1 VHHDAPAALPLIGF
15 AAGLASGTLLVNPRL
30 AVAGLL
36 AMALLLLLGPLPL
49 RVKRPVVLLLLAAA
63 AALTLA
69 LREGRRAAAEDEA
82 FAGMDAERFVTIEA
96 PLDHQ
101 WSPRGDAYALRLDR
115 FKANGVAFT
124 APLTLYA
131 RFEPPPFGL
140 EATVRAEGFL
150 RRSEDGRYSV
160 SVKSP
165 HLLSY
170 RGELPRFHPARWN
183 RLLAM
188 RLQPLASSH
197 PTEVALV
204 EALALGRS
212 ERLSRSLRDGFR
224 RGGTYHL
231 LVFSGMQIAVAA
243 ALIALLL
250 RSLHAPRASDWCLLL
265 FAALAPPF
273 IGPTASVSRA
283 SIGIGLY
290 ALSRILRRPTSL
302 ENLWCVAALA
312 RLVIAPSDL
321 SNAAFHL
328 TYAGAGAMIFMAR
341 PLMKRRRWMAGRWFA
356 GAGAAELSITPL
368 TLFHF
373 HQFALGGSL
382 VTVAMTPLIFSMM
395 LLSALVLAFPNGPL
409 LAAIGLLHA
418 LCVRLNAVG
427 ALSSGFYTAPP
438 RAALIASFAL
448 ATIAIASLRG
458 TRRAGAMALA
468 LLIPTIAAITLCAGR
483 SDADGEELVMLD
495 VGQGDAIAARSGT
508 HTILVDGGG
517 RPDDLAFG
525 ETTLLPL
532 LVDRGIRHIDVVL
545 LSHAHPDHC
554 GGLPAAVREL
564 GVGEVWISPRRF
576 RGVCAQ
582 QLLAACIE
590 SATPIHLVRDG
601 DRVTA
606 GAIHLMAMTS
616 DVSFRRSPE
625 NNSSVAARLQIG
637 RRKVLLTGDIERD
650 AETHLADRDVRAD
663 VLKVAHHGSRSSST
677 TPMLEAV
684 SPRLALISCGR
695 HNLFGHPHP
704 EVVAA
709 LAARGIRT
717 WRTDHSGTVTVRFA
731 QGAIRVMGEID
742 TPP

>member
-1 VHHDAPAALPLIGF
+1 MHHDAPAALPLIGF

-30 AVAGLL
+30 AVVGLL
-36 AMALLLLLGPLPL
+36 AMALLLLLGPIPL
-49 RVKRPVVLLLLAAA
+49 RFKRAAVLLALGAAA
-63 AALTLA
+63 GLMLA
-69 LREGRRAAAEDEA
+69 LHEERRVGLENEA
-82 FAGMDAERFVTIEA
+82 FTAIDAERFVTIEA
-96 PLDHQ
+96 PLDRQ
-101 WSPRGDAYALRLDR
+101 WAARGDAYVLRLDR
-115 FKANGVAFT
+115 FTANGVVFT

-131 RFEPPPFGL
+131 RFAPPPFGL
-140 EATVRAEGFL
+140 EATVRADGFL

-170 RGELPRFHPARWN
+170 RGELPRLHPARWN

-188 RLQPLASSH
+188 RLEPLASSY

-212 ERLSRSLRDGFR
+212 ERLSRSLREGFR

-250 RSLHAPRASDWCLLL
+250 RTLHAPRASDWCLLV
-265 FAALAPPF
+265 FAVLAPPF
-273 IGPTASVSRA
+273 IGPTASVARA
-283 SIGIGLY
+283 GIGIGLY
-290 ALSRILRRPTSL
+290 AFSRILRRPTSL

-312 RLVIAPSDL
+312 RLVVAPSDL

-341 PLMKRRRWMAGRWFA
+341 PLMKRRRWIA
-356 GAGAAELSITPL
+356 GAGAAELSIAPL

-382 VTVAMTPLIFSMM
+382 VTVAMTPLIFGMM
-395 LLSALVLAFPNGPL
+395 LLSALVLAFPNGPF
-409 LAAIGLLHA
+409 LAAIGLLHT
-418 LCVRLNAVG
+418 LCIRVNAIG

-438 RAALIASFAL
+438 RAALIAGFAL
-448 ATIAIASLRG
+448 ATLAIASLRG
-458 TRRAGAMALA
+458 KRRAGAMAMA
-468 LLIPTIAAITLCAGR
+468 LTIPTLAAIVLCARR
-483 SDADGEELVMLD
+483 SDAGGEELVMLD
-495 VGQGDAIAARSGT
+495 VGQGDSIVARSGA
-508 HTILVDGGG
+508 HTLLVDGGG
-517 RPDDLAFG
+517 RADDLAFG

-564 GVGEVWISPRRF
+564 DVGQVWISPRRF

-582 QLLAACIE
+582 QLLAACSE

-601 DRVTA
+601 DRVTV
-606 GAIHLMAMTS
+606 GAIHLVAMTS
-616 DVSFRRSPE
+616 DVAFRRSPE

-637 RRKVLLTGDIERD
+637 RRRVLLTGDIERD
-650 AETHLADRDVRAD
+650 AEAHLADRDVRAD
-663 VLKVAHHGSRSSST
+663 VLKVAHHGSHSSST
-677 TPMLEAV
+677 GPMLEAV
-684 SPRLALISCGR
+684 APRLALISCGR

-717 WRTDHSGTVTVRFA
+717 WRTDQSGAVSVRFA
-731 QGAIRVMGEID
+731 QGELWVRGEID

>member
-15 AAGLASGTLLVNPRL
+15 AAGLACGTLLVNPRL

-36 AMALLLLLGPLPL
+36 TAVLLLLLSSIPS
-49 RVKRPVVLLLLAAA
+49 RVKRPAVLLGLAAA
-63 AALTLA
+63 AGLTLS
-69 LREGRRAAAEDEA
+69 LREGRRAARENEA
-82 FAGMDAERFVTIEA
+82 FAAIDAERFVTIEA
-96 PLDHQ
+96 PLDRQ
-101 WSPRGDAYALRLDR
+101 WSPRGDAYALRLDC
-115 FKANGVAFT
+115 FTANGVAFT

-131 RFEPPPFGL
+131 RFEPPRFGL
-140 EATVRAEGFL
+140 ETTVRAEGFL
-150 RRSEDGRYSV
+150 RRSDDDRYSV

-170 RGELPRFHPARWN
+170 RGELPRLHPARWN

-188 RLQPLASSH
+188 RLEPLASSY

-212 ERLSRSLRDGFR
+212 ERLGRSLREGFR

-250 RSLHAPRASDWCLLL
+250 RSLHAPRASDWCLLV

-273 IGPTASVSRA
+273 IGPTASVARA

-312 RLVIAPSDL
+312 RLVVAPSDL

-341 PLMKRRRWMAGRWFA
+341 PLMKRQGWIAGRWLA

-382 VTVAMTPLIFSMM
+382 VTVAMTPLVFGMM
-395 LLSALVLAFPNGPL
+395 LLAALVLAFPNGPL
-409 LAAIGLLHA
+409 LSAIGLLHA
-418 LCVRLNAVG
+418 LCIRLNAIG
-427 ALSSGFYTAPP
+427 AFSSGFYTAPP
-438 RAALIASFAL
+438 RAALIAGFAL
-448 ATIAIASLRG
+448 AAIVIASLRG
-458 TRRAGAMALA
+458 KRRAGAMALA
-468 LLIPTIAAITLCAGR
+468 LSIPTMAAIALCMQR
-483 SDADGEELVMLD
+483 SDAEGEELVMLD
-495 VGQGDAIAARSGT
+495 VGQGDAIVARSGRQT
-508 HTILVDGGG
+508 LLVDGGG

-525 ETTLLPL
+525 ETTLVPL
-532 LVDRGIRHIDVVL
+532 LVDRGIRHINVVL

-564 GVGEVWISPRRF
+564 NVGQVWISPRRF
-576 RGVCAQ
+576 SGVCAQ
-582 QLLAACIE
+582 QLLAACSE
-590 SATPIHLVRDG
+590 TATPIHLVRDG
-601 DRVTA
+601 DRLTT
-606 GAIHLMAMTS
+606 GAIHLVAMTS
-616 DVSFRRSPE
+616 EVAFRRSPE

-637 RRKVLLTGDIERD
+637 RRRVLLTGDIERD
-650 AETHLADRDVRAD
+650 AEGHLADRDVRAD

-677 TPMLEAV
+677 GPMLAAV

-704 EVVAA
+704 DVVAA

-717 WRTDHSGTVTVRFA
+717 WRTDRSGTVTVRFA
-731 QGAIRVMGEID
+731 QGELWVRGEID